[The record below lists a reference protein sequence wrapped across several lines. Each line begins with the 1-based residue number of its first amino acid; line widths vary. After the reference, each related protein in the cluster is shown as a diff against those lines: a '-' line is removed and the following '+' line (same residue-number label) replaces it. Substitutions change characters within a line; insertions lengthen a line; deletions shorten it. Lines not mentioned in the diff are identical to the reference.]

1 MASILSDD
9 VLRQE
14 KIMKKKWQ
22 GLMKRG
28 YKPVISCFENL
39 DCKRKNFTGTNTI
52 ERRIESK
59 LFFCL
64 PSRYCF
70 TTSILDSSKYL
81 LFSVF
86 NPPDYII

>member
-1 MASILSDD
+1 
-9 VLRQE
+9 
-14 KIMKKKWQ
+14 
-22 GLMKRG
+22 MKRG

-81 LFSVF
+81 LFPCSILL
-86 NPPDYII
+86 IILFEIRSLLSILVIFDAYPTH